1 METTTTAME
10 TGGTLSNDPVNRWE
24 RLAPRE
30 REEFTRIVNKLLA
43 VTFITRKNEED
54 RRDYYF
60 IERNEGLFRDYLA
73 LAGWTL
79 VADKSYGVYQVVNEF
94 AFNRLRL
101 KLEES
106 IILLI
111 IRLCYEEKRKEIN
124 LADNIMLRVREI
136 QEKYAALQIRKRP
149 IDKKSLRETVAL
161 LKRFNILRPLDAD
174 ATDPE
179 CRLEIFPTIL
189 FAVRVEDVRSIHD
202 KLDTYRD
209 SGNGAAPPGED
220 EDDGEDE

>member
-1 METTTTAME
+1 MDFNFQPFNT
-10 TGGTLSNDPVNRWE
+10 WHQ
-24 RLAPRE
+24 RE

-79 VADKSYGVYQVVNEF
+79 VADKSYGVYQVINEF

>member
-1 METTTTAME
+1 MDFNFQPFNTW
-10 TGGTLSNDPVNRWE
+10 PQ
-24 RLAPRE
+24 RE

-73 LAGWTL
+73 LAGWNL

-149 IDKKSLRETVAL
+149 IDKKSLRDAVAL

-174 ATDPE
+174 ATDPD
-179 CRLEIFPTIL
+179 CRLEVFPTIL
-189 FAVRVEDVRSIHD
+189 FAVRVEDIRNIHD
-202 KLDTYRD
+202 KLNTYRD
-209 SGNGAAPPGED
+209 AGNGAAAPGEIGED
-220 EDDGEDE
+220 EEE